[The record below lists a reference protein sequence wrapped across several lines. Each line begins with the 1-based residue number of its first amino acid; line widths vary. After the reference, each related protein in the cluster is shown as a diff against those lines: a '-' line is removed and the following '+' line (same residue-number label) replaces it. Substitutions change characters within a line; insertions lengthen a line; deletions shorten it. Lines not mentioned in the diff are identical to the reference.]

1 MAVFPDLH
9 KRCLHIAFQRIFKLF
24 FYYRFMLEQCENKCF
39 VKFVYLR
46 YGKQKKF
53 MDVGD
58 STGNLYF
65 S

>member
-1 MAVFPDLH
+1 
-9 KRCLHIAFQRIFKLF
+9 
-24 FYYRFMLEQCENKCF
+24 MLEQCENKCF